1 MRGSSCALPGSCGA
15 RASPPAQAPSR
26 QLAAAAMSAAIEREF
41 DELDAQNRWQQLYLV
56 SGGLAQPPPPPPRTW
71 LAHAGAHRYS
81 PPPPPPA
88 GAEVAARGPPQGAR
102 APPRPRR
109 SGARGWG
116 GRVRAGALGSGG
128 RCRGAGVGV
137 DATVQGAA
145 GGSGGRG
152 VGGPGRVVEPR
163 WGGRTVAARASP
175 VRRRL
180 LRAFWKELGE
190 SG

>member
-1 MRGSSCALPGSCGA
+1 MRGSGCALPGSCGA
-15 RASPPAQAPSR
+15 RASLPAQAPSR

-71 LAHAGAHRYS
+71 LAHAGALRHS

-102 APPRPRR
+102 APPGPQR

-116 GRVRAGALGSGG
+116 GRVRAGAVGSGG

-137 DATVQGAA
+137 DATVYLN
-145 GGSGGRG
+145 G
-152 VGGPGRVVEPR
+152 VENFINLSR
-163 WGGRTVAARASP
+163 
-175 VRRRL
+175 
-180 LRAFWKELGE
+180 
-190 SG
+190 

>member
-1 MRGSSCALPGSCGA
+1 MRGSGCALPGSCGA

-56 SGGLAQPPPPPPRTW
+56 SGGLAQPPPTPPRTW
-71 LAHAGAHRYS
+71 LAHAGAHRHS

-88 GAEVAARGPPQGAR
+88 GAEVVARGPPQGAR
-102 APPRPRR
+102 APPGPRR

-116 GRVRAGALGSGG
+116 GHMRAGAVGSGGG

-145 GGSGGRG
+145 RGSWRQG
-152 VGGPGRVVEPR
+152 VGG
-163 WGGRTVAARASP
+163 WGGSPSRGGAAGQRRPERPRPAVAPS
-175 VRRRL
+175 
-180 LRAFWKELGE
+180 
-190 SG
+190 